1 MSVGYGFERRAHV
14 NMMTDTIIANL
25 PEAGLRSVMRAL
37 MSFHPEL
44 TSGLELETEKY
55 LLRTNDAFDGSM
67 SELQKRVRCMLGC
80 GLAFESVS
88 ALTTLVDYFK
98 KQVESGQEVD
108 LEGEASS
115 VSVEGDL
122 IQATTAMEKEL
133 VTAEGSRTL
142 SEYEKHFVQ
151 GLISSLQSCRI
162 AFVHAG
168 KAFPFARGLAALKAL
183 DAEDEAHHA
192 EELGKIV
199 LTPFAYGDPSKL
211 ETFKIGQRVVPR
223 LFGGLWQLSSP
234 AWGTAPQSKIV
245 EHFTNYVNWGYTAY
259 DMADHYG
266 DAEIVFGKFRSACS
280 HPEILFAA
288 TKYCVFN
295 PVVIT
300 PAVIHA
306 NVSERCRRLESDKL
320 DLLQFHWQN
329 YLDPQYVEA
338 LKLLQIDDRIS
349 NLGLCNFDTEHME
362 IVLRE
367 GIKIQT
373 NQVQF
378 SLIDSRPTVKM
389 AAVCERYGVKL
400 LTYGTL
406 CGGFL
411 ADQWLDQPEPEPFS
425 CDITPSQ
432 RKYFEAILT
441 WGGWSLF
448 QTLLQTLSA
457 IAAKHGVS
465 ISNVA
470 TRWVLDFPYVGAVVV
485 GSRMGISERAD
496 DNFAAYGW
504 RLDEE
509 DRNAIEQ
516 VLAQSHRDKM
526 FEAMGDCGTEYRGW
540 SKA

>member
-1 MSVGYGFERRAHV
+1 MFYRAPGHYIGETAYQTTPRKKKKSIWKFNQELGITQNFNMSVGYGFERRAHV
-14 NMMTDTIIANL
+14 NTMTDTIIANL

-245 EHFTNYVNWGYTAY
+245 EHFTNYVNWGFTAY

-266 DAEIVFGKFRSACS
+266 DAEIVFVRFVD
-280 HPEILFAA
+280 
-288 TKYCVFN
+288 T
-295 PVVIT
+295 
-300 PAVIHA
+300 
-306 NVSERCRRLESDKL
+306 RL
-320 DLLQFHWQN
+320 
-329 YLDPQYVEA
+329 
-338 LKLLQIDDRIS
+338 
-349 NLGLCNFDTEHME
+349 TEEH
-362 IVLRE
+362 
-367 GIKIQT
+367 
-373 NQVQF
+373 
-378 SLIDSRPTVKM
+378 
-389 AAVCERYGVKL
+389 
-400 LTYGTL
+400 
-406 CGGFL
+406 
-411 ADQWLDQPEPEPFS
+411 
-425 CDITPSQ
+425 
-432 RKYFEAILT
+432 
-441 WGGWSLF
+441 
-448 QTLLQTLSA
+448 
-457 IAAKHGVS
+457 
-465 ISNVA
+465 
-470 TRWVLDFPYVGAVVV
+470 
-485 GSRMGISERAD
+485 
-496 DNFAAYGW
+496 
-504 RLDEE
+504 
-509 DRNAIEQ
+509 
-516 VLAQSHRDKM
+516 
-526 FEAMGDCGTEYRGW
+526 
-540 SKA
+540 